1 MSLDTSSLDLR
12 CSVSVLSLHVGQVRP
27 LGPEGRPSAIGKE
40 AVTDLRKITV
50 LGLEGDVQA
59 DLQHH
64 GGPDKALHHYP
75 REHYAPWRAELPHQA
90 ALFAP
95 GGFGENL
102 STQGLTEATVCL
114 GDIFTL
120 GSAVVQ
126 VAQGRKPCWKL
137 NARFGVDDMARRV
150 QDTGRTGWYYRVLEA
165 GDVAPGEPLTLVERL
180 CAAWPLDRLWRVLN
194 QVPADRAALEELAGM
209 EVLAANWRETA
220 RKRLGGGEDEGLGQ
234 RLGKLPG
241 K

>member
-1 MSLDTSSLDLR
+1 MSMDTSNLDPR

-50 LGLEGDVQA
+50 LGLEGDAQA

-75 REHYAPWRAELPHQA
+75 REHYAAWRAELPSLA
-90 ALFAP
+90 ALFVP

-126 VAQGRKPCWKL
+126 VSQGRKPCWKL
-137 NARFGVDDMARRV
+137 NARFGVADMARRV
-150 QDTGRTGWYYRVLEA
+150 QDSGRTGWYYRVLEE
-165 GDVAPGEPLTLVERL
+165 GDVAPGEPLTLVERP
-180 CAAWPLDRLWRVLN
+180 CPAWPLARLWRVLN
-194 QVPADRAALEELAGM
+194 QEPPDRAALAELVEL
-209 EVLAANWRETA
+209 EVLAPGWRETA
-220 RKRLGGGEDEGLGQ
+220 RKRLAGGGDDNLGQ
-234 RLGKLPG
+234 RLGKLLRG
-241 K
+241 